1 MTILTR
7 LLGLVLAGLL
17 ATACSGTKMGDSW
30 SSQNYKGQIEN
41 VYIIGIAK
49 SELNRMVFEDT
60 FESRLTSEGVKALSS
75 YKDLPVNQ
83 EADRQTVMQRMSANN
98 CDSVLMTR
106 VISQRTEKIT
116 EAPSGSY
123 RYTYSPGP
131 YYGNQGAQGQ
141 AIPAQNWGDYYLS
154 RSGHGTLT
162 YSQPSSLSS
171 VILTVES
178 VLYDLQTE
186 ELIWSARLET
196 TVEGNMENMMQR
208 FVDEVIKD
216 LKGKGLL

>member
-7 LLGLVLAGLL
+7 LLGLVLTGLL
-17 ATACSGTKMGDSW
+17 TTACSGTKMGDSW
-30 SSQNYKGQIEN
+30 SSQNYKGQIKN

-75 YKDLPVNQ
+75 YKDLPANQ
-83 EADRQTVMQRMSANN
+83 EADQDTVMQRMRANN
-98 CDSVLMTR
+98 CDSVLMTK
-106 VISQRTEKIT
+106 VISQRTENIT
-116 EAPSGSY
+116 TAPSRSY
-123 RYTYSPGP
+123 RYSYSPGP
-131 YYGNQGAQGQ
+131 YYGGEGPRGQ
-141 AIPAQNWGDYYLS
+141 AIRGNSWNDYYLS
-154 RSGHGTLT
+154 QSGYGTL
-162 YSQPSSLSS
+162 SSSPPSTFSN

-196 TVEGNMENMMQR
+196 TVEGNMESMMQR
-208 FVDEVIKD
+208 FVDEVIRD
-216 LKGKGLL
+216 LKGKGLI